1 MSFPEITGEPS
12 QLKVYA
18 TRYLN
23 LADAIQNASATL
35 KAVGDNSDGNRS
47 AAVDEIR
54 VKAKKGGE
62 SIGKAE
68 RRYRTTATALNTYA
82 TALEEAQT
90 KAAEARTEHENAS
103 SSQAAAQ
110 SKADEFEDKAAVPG
124 ESQAADSHSY
134 TVWSGQASAFAS
146 AASSAQTKY
155 NEAVAAKEEAG
166 NVAAD
171 AIESVVS
178 DDDLSDSWW
187 DKLVDFC
194 EKIGDWVAI
203 AALLLS
209 WVPGLGQILL
219 AVSAL
224 ISIIKLIDSL
234 IKFANGEMTLGEVI
248 GAAVGV
254 VLGLLGGKVLVVAI
268 KGLRAART
276 AKVLAN
282 ASKAQKRV
290 LSTANKQT
298 KSKSVTRKRNLADKA
313 HREKMKDL
321 KDTFSP
327 KTLAKELSET
337 ATKPFTDLADALKKA
352 DSSEFLRSLTEGKS
366 GKLAELLNK
375 GDITDFSKAL
385 KSMDWSDM
393 PATLKAEIILEG
405 SKVFGGAGETLLA
418 PVLDV
423 PLTID
428 SLISKGNEEITNG
441 VSTGVDA
448 R

>member
-1 MSFPEITGEPS
+1 MSFPEITGDPS

-47 AAVDEIR
+47 KAVDEIR

-68 RRYRTTATALNTYA
+68 RRYRTTAMALNTYA
-82 TALEEAQT
+82 TALEDAQK
-90 KAAEARTEHENAS
+90 KAAEARSEHTEAS
-103 SSQAAAQ
+103 QSHAAAQ
-110 SKADEFEDKAAVPG
+110 AKADEFEDKAAVPG
-124 ESQAADSHSY
+124 ETQAADSRSHS
-134 TVWSGQASAFAS
+134 VWSGQASTFATAAS
-146 AASSAQTKY
+146 AAQTKY
-155 NEAVAAKEEAG
+155 DQAVADKEAAG
-166 NVAAD
+166 NIAAD

-187 DKLVDFC
+187 DHLVDFC

-203 AALLLS
+203 VALLLS
-209 WVPGLGQILL
+209 WVPILGQILL
-219 AVSAL
+219 AISAI

-234 IKFANGEMTLGEVI
+234 IKFAHGEMTLGEVI

-276 AKVLAN
+276 GKALNAADKTRDNVLAN
-282 ASKAQKRV
+282 A
-290 LSTANKQT
+290 NKQT
-298 KSKSVTRKRNLADKA
+298 PSKSVTRKRNIADKK
-313 HREKMKDL
+313 HRENMKDL
-321 KDTFSP
+321 RDTFSP
-327 KTLAKELSET
+327 KTLGKELRDT
-337 ATKPFTDLADALKKA
+337 AINPFKDLRDATKGPV
-352 DSSEFLRSLTEGKS
+352 SSELLRSLTEG
-366 GKLAELLNK
+366 GKGKWAKLLNT

-385 KSMDWSDM
+385 KSMDWSEM
-393 PATLKAEIILEG
+393 PPTLKAEVVLEA

-418 PVLDV
+418 PVIDV

-428 SLISKGNEEITNG
+428 SLISNVNEEITSD